1 MDIQKQIEYMIQVP
15 DEWDNVASWDEYFTK
30 RIKSESC
37 PHDGLDIFAH
47 NNLEDIAKN
56 IRDNGVSTIWIPGC
70 GLSQLPTVLAALG
83 FRVFATD
90 FSSVVVDYQLSG
102 EIDISHIPIKLDKK
116 NFVCELHDHRK
127 AYRENE
133 IDLILNIKAF
143 QGFNQNDLKLVAQS
157 HFKTLRGREA
167 IFSTLN
173 CQGEIRDQIEEALVN
188 AGFFIPF
195 YELEKEYRKSLNATG
210 IPYAFVLGR
219 PVIPQVDIHG
229 NPVERWYDEDWRS
242 SSKALLREITVQ
254 FEQHKTEVLDEENRK
269 FESDNTKYANIIYN
283 TG

>member
-1 MDIQKQIEYMIQVP
+1 MIQAP

-30 RIKSESC
+30 RIKSESY

-56 IRDNGVSTIWIPGC
+56 IRNNGVSTIWIPGC
-70 GLSQLPTVLAALG
+70 GLSQLPTVVAALG

-102 EIDISHIPIKLDKK
+102 EIDISNIPIKLDKK

-143 QGFNQNDLKLVAQS
+143 QQFNQDDLKLVAQS
-157 HFKTLRGREA
+157 HFKALKGREA

-173 CQGEIRDQIEEALVN
+173 CQGEARDQIEEALVN

-195 YELEKEYRKSLNATG
+195 YELEKEYRQLLNATG

-219 PVIPQVDIHG
+219 PIIPQVDIHG
-229 NPVERWYDEDWRS
+229 NPVERWHDEDWRS
-242 SSKALLREITVQ
+242 SSKALLNEITAQ
-254 FEQHKTEVLDEENRK
+254 FEKRKTEVLDEENQK